1 MSSKEYVAGPVTTTR
16 EGRVCRIW
24 RVKGNLLTWL
34 PASGWSGGSVGGG
47 WLIISTRGHVGPQK
61 QLFVYPGIGGASRGS
76 REPLHQPQDMTLQRE
91 DGVDV

>member
-1 MSSKEYVAGPVTTTR
+1 MSSKEYVAGPVTTTG

-47 WLIISTRGHVGPQK
+47 VADH
-61 QLFVYPGIGGASRGS
+61 
-76 REPLHQPQDMTLQRE
+76 LHERACWSPEAVICVPRDWRSLK
-91 DGVDV
+91 G

>member
-1 MSSKEYVAGPVTTTR
+1 MEGERKPVDLAASLGV
-16 EGRVCRIW
+16 EWGKCWGGR
-24 RVKGNLLTWL
+24 
-34 PASGWSGGSVGGG
+34 